1 MTTYMILTL
10 AILTEVT
17 ATMLLK
23 ASNGWEKW
31 YFGSASIT
39 FYAISG
45 MLFAYV
51 LKHMGVGVAYA
62 IWSGMGIATITALS
76 VVFYKQTMDMYA
88 MCGVLMIVMGT
99 LLITTKSAVVFQ

>member
-1 MTTYMILTL
+1 MTYIIFTV
-10 AILTEVT
+10 AIITEVT

-31 YFGSASIT
+31 AFGYGAIV

-51 LKHMGVGVAYA
+51 LKHMGIGVAYA
-62 IWSGMGIATITALS
+62 IWSGMGIALITAAS
-76 VVFYKQTMDMYA
+76 VVFWKQTFDIYA
-88 MCGVLMIVMGT
+88 VLGIIIIISGT
-99 LLITTKSAVVFQ
+99 LLITSKSAVVFQ